1 MYEIIPKSSHR
12 IPEVRNFWYPTD
24 AHPDTTLY
32 KDQLGWRIELQV
44 ESGGY
49 IDTYDVWLNLMEDHH
64 IRGVGWDLCFFYLPT
79 RSFYYINQ
87 IDKYVCKLPVRE
99 DWDGKYILNS
109 VDIEP
114 QIVPVENELMDFEDI
129 SEVWD
134 TFEING
140 KDMKYILEHSVLFL
154 ST

>member
-1 MYEIIPKSSHR
+1 MYEIIPKSNHR
-12 IPEVRNFWYPTD
+12 KPIIDNFWYPTE
-24 AHPDTTLY
+24 AQPDTTLY
-32 KDQLGWRIELQV
+32 EDQLGWVIEYQL

-49 IDTYDVWLNLMEDHH
+49 TDTYDVWLNLMENRH

-99 DWDGKYILNS
+99 DWDKKYILSS

-114 QIVPVENELMDFEDI
+114 QIVPEENELMDFNNV

-134 TFEING
+134 NFKING